1 MTSNISAS
9 KLQLLSQCT
18 ASAFDIRE
26 IQISG
31 PAANLGNAFHELA
44 EFYVTHGQMDEEFVH
59 FIGLVQEKYN
69 FPKAGRSKLNGLI
82 NAFTSSN
89 EVRNLINTGVCE
101 AETAFAYS
109 PIKNHTIKNKTDEH
123 RDYTWVPTNY
133 IPGTADLIVRSD
145 ENLQII
151 DWKTGQ
157 KSVIASN
164 WMQGKFLAVAAS
176 NYYCKTNV
184 TIKLVYVRAT
194 KIEIDSYEINEQELE
209 NTRQDLIRISNEL
222 LEGELGVQERPGSHC
237 STLYCPR
244 KAYCEA
250 LRRMNDVSNVFGGN
264 NDTF

>member
-18 ASAFDIRE
+18 AAAFDIRE
-26 IQISG
+26 EQVSG

-44 EFYVTHGQMDEEFVH
+44 EFYVAHRQMDKEFLA
-59 FIGLVQEKYN
+59 FIGSVQEKYN
-69 FPKAGRSKLNGLI
+69 FPQAGKSKLNGLI

-89 EVRNLINTGVCE
+89 EIRNLINTGVCE
-101 AETAFAYS
+101 TETAFAYS
-109 PIKNHTIKNKTDEH
+109 PIKNHVIKNKPDEH

-157 KSVIASN
+157 KSVSASN
-164 WMQGKFLAVAAS
+164 WMQGKFLAISAA
-176 NYYCKTNV
+176 NYFCRNNV

-194 KIEIDSYEINEQELE
+194 KIEIDSFDMNEEELK
-209 NTRQDLIRISNEL
+209 NTRQELIRISDEFSQ
-222 LEGELGVQERPGSHC
+222 GEAGVQERPGSHC
-237 STLYCPR
+237 RTLYCPR
-244 KAYCEA
+244 KSYCEA

-264 NDTF
+264 DDTF